1 MSYSLYHHFLFL
13 AVLHNCT
20 EVIFIMENIAD
31 DSFHVHPHHI
41 LQNDCTD
48 VVGFAFFIVLTM
60 SGSKFIM
67 PCEVLSNVDNLII
80 RLWLICSF
88 WLRISASI
96 YMRTEIVAAFEKNIA
111 FSCIKCYNLVYTENR
126 RRKAS
131 MPRPPRCRRICGA
144 PQVETFCPN
153 GGREYRANPADTGR
167 VRDHSAG
174 WLGAADPWA
183 DRPAHQLGTGGS
195 GTDAQKLLGGRTG
208 GAEAW
213 CNHAAG

>member
-1 MSYSLYHHFLFL
+1 
-13 AVLHNCT
+13 
-20 EVIFIMENIAD
+20 MENIAD

-153 GGREYRANPADTGR
+153 GGARIPSQSCWHWTSTR
-167 VRDHSAG
+167 SFG
-174 WLGAADPWA
+174 WLTWSSRPMSRSPSTSAWHGRQWHGCSKASRRT
-183 DRPAHQLGTGGS
+183 DRWSWSVMQSRCGIR
-195 GTDAQKLLGGRTG
+195 TD
-208 GAEAW
+208 
-213 CNHAAG
+213 

>member
-1 MSYSLYHHFLFL
+1 MSAAFSVPVSFHHFLFL

-20 EVIFIMENIAD
+20 EVIFIVENIAD

-48 VVGFAFFIVLTM
+48 VVGFAFFIVLSM

-67 PCEVLSNVDNLII
+67 PCEVLSNIDNLII

-126 RRKAS
+126 RRKAF

-144 PQVETFCPN
+144 
-153 GGREYRANPADTGR
+153 
-167 VRDHSAG
+167 
-174 WLGAADPWA
+174 
-183 DRPAHQLGTGGS
+183 
-195 GTDAQKLLGGRTG
+195 
-208 GAEAW
+208 EAW